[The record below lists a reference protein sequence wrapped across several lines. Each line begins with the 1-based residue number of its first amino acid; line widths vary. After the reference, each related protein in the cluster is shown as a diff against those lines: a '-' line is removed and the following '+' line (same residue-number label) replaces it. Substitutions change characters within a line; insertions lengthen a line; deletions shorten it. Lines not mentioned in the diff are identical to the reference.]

1 MAEKIARKPLGRF
14 IILAVVLLMMMGA
27 SLTTLYGLTIKNGDY
42 YTENA
47 EKEATNTIVTR
58 GRRGT
63 IYDCNGLVLA
73 YDETCYNVCF
83 MRDGDNRSD
92 YDSAVYTEALIEAIK
107 IINEG
112 GSETI
117 DTSYIRKN
125 EKGELYYDWGSENER
140 TIKSRYKNFCNVCG
154 FVIPKKYE
162 DDITK
167 WISAEDAYLKLRE
180 MWFIPERNCRLK
192 TP

>member
-14 IILAVVLLMMMGA
+14 IILAVVLLMMMGTL
-27 SLTTLYGLTIKNGDY
+27 LTTLYGLTIKNGDY

-47 EKEATNTIVTR
+47 EKAATNTIVTR

-73 YDETCYNVCF
+73 YDETCYNGCF

-167 WISAEDAYLKLRE
+167 WISAEDASE
-180 MWFIPERNCRLK
+180 AARNVVHSGG
-192 TP
+192 TAV

>member
-14 IILAVVLLMMMGA
+14 IILAVVLLMMMGTL
-27 SLTTLYGLTIKNGDY
+27 LTTLYGLTIKNGDY

-117 DTSYIRKN
+117 VLRLGQRK
-125 EKGELYYDWGSENER
+125 R
-140 TIKSRYKNFCNVCG
+140 THDK
-154 FVIPKKYE
+154 
-162 DDITK
+162 IT
-167 WISAEDAYLKLRE
+167 LQKLLQRV
-180 MWFIPERNCRLK
+180 RLRDSQK
-192 TP
+192 V

>member
-14 IILAVVLLMMMGA
+14 IILAVVLLMMMGTL
-27 SLTTLYGLTIKNGDY
+27 LTTLYGLTIKNGDY

-107 IINEG
+107 
-112 GSETI
+112 
-117 DTSYIRKN
+117 
-125 EKGELYYDWGSENER
+125 
-140 TIKSRYKNFCNVCG
+140 
-154 FVIPKKYE
+154 
-162 DDITK
+162 
-167 WISAEDAYLKLRE
+167 
-180 MWFIPERNCRLK
+180 
-192 TP
+192 